1 MSNEVNFETYL
12 FISKKKFII
21 RVIHNSSFKKIY
33 SEQILLDD
41 NSELDFEILNEF
53 LEKNIFKFEKFLKNF
68 IKNIYII
75 LDSKEFFPVR
85 ISLKKN
91 NNGNLINSTSL
102 IYPLNNLKNSFKSNY
117 NDKKIIHI
125 LIENYLI
132 DNKKYLS
139 LPKNLKCNF
148 FCLDVNFICLSNVF
162 VDKLETVLKKYHVQV
177 NQILSANYIENF
189 SSQGFENIF
198 TTASR
203 IKSGCNENEVFLVN
217 KTSENKGFFEKFFDF
232 FN

>member
-21 RVIHNSSFKKIY
+21 RVIHNSSFEKIY

-53 LEKNIFKFEKFLKNF
+53 LEKNIFKLEKFLKNF

-75 LDSKEFFPVR
+75 INKKEFFPVR

-125 LIENYLI
+125 LIE
-132 DNKKYLS
+132 
-139 LPKNLKCNF
+139 
-148 FCLDVNFICLSNVF
+148 
-162 VDKLETVLKKYHVQV
+162 
-177 NQILSANYIENF
+177 
-189 SSQGFENIF
+189 
-198 TTASR
+198 
-203 IKSGCNENEVFLVN
+203 
-217 KTSENKGFFEKFFDF
+217 
-232 FN
+232 

>member
-1 MSNEVNFETYL
+1 MNFW
-12 FISKKKFII
+12 KKY
-21 RVIHNSSFKKIY
+21 FKIW
-33 SEQILLDD
+33 
-41 NSELDFEILNEF
+41 
-53 LEKNIFKFEKFLKNF
+53 KNFKNF

-148 FCLDVNFICLSNVF
+148 FV
-162 VDKLETVLKKYHVQV
+162 
-177 NQILSANYIENF
+177 
-189 SSQGFENIF
+189 
-198 TTASR
+198 
-203 IKSGCNENEVFLVN
+203 
-217 KTSENKGFFEKFFDF
+217 
-232 FN
+232 